1 MIDIMAPKTLHK
13 NMFTSIWSD
22 IYPSKKD
29 TTSTGIY
36 IWYTIYIGDIYPC
49 QKYAIS
55 TGIYIWYAKQIWIY
69 IAYQTYIHVRSM
81 QLLLELYIKYILH
94 MIRHVFIRS
103 MQLGQMCNFVNSAAF
118 PDDQSQRVHQT
129 YLEMLLTYNCL

>member
-1 MIDIMAPKTLHK
+1 
-13 NMFTSIWSD
+13 
-22 IYPSKKD
+22 
-29 TTSTGIY
+29 
-36 IWYTIYIGDIYPC
+36 
-49 QKYAIS
+49 
-55 TGIYIWYAKQIWIY
+55 
-69 IAYQTYIHVRSM
+69 M

-129 YLEMLLTYNCL
+129 YLEMLVTYNCLEIYEVELPPN